1 MSKAE
6 ITSWDKNILQVSVPM
21 DSPLRQVNS
30 YILSDEDGRVTI
42 IDPGPR
48 SPDTEN
54 CWLGILQELDLSW
67 MDIRDIVV
75 THHHPDHY
83 GLAGWLQSLSGCK
96 VWMTERAHAEAR
108 LMWGLGTG
116 EDLGNDM
123 DEDTGIDTGIDTG
136 NGVDNDVG
144 INEILPDYFI
154 RHGMTEQWSNGIKAH
169 LESFNSQVEPQPVV
183 SYLNVAEPFKM
194 GGREWQLII
203 TGGHA
208 PGHVSL
214 YHAGSGHMICGD
226 AVLPQISPNVSLL
239 PGSDPQP
246 LQTFLQG
253 LRELGSYSV
262 SMAFPGHR
270 EPFAGFAHRV
280 NSLLAHHE
288 ERLDTA
294 AALLTSGPLSGFA
307 VCEFLFRSR
316 VTTVHQMRFAMSE
329 TLAHLAELV
338 RRGRAVM
345 LEADGGFLFAASES
359 VGEHIS

>member
-6 ITSWDKNILQVSVPM
+6 ITSWDQNILQISVPM

-54 CWLGILQELDLSW
+54 CWLGVLQELNLSW
-67 MDIRDIVV
+67 MDVRDIVV

-83 GLAGWLQSLSGCK
+83 GLAGWLQSQSGCK
-96 VWMTERAHAEAR
+96 VWVTERAHAEAR
-108 LMWGLGTG
+108 LMWGDPGDDTD
-116 EDLGNDM
+116 EDAGNDSNV
-123 DEDTGIDTGIDTG
+123 DAG
-136 NGVDNDVG
+136 NDIGNDIADCMG
-144 INEILPDYFI
+144 INEILPVYFT
-154 RHGMTEQWSNGIKAH
+154 RHGMTDQWSNGIKAH

-194 GGREWQLII
+194 GGRKWQLIV

-214 YHAGSGHMICGD
+214 YHAGSGLMICGD

-253 LRELGSYSV
+253 LRELGGYPV
-262 SMAFPGHR
+262 RMAFPGHR

-294 AALLTSGPLSGFA
+294 LALLANGPLSAFD
-307 VCEFLFRSR
+307 VCEILFRSR

-338 RRGRAVM
+338 RREQVVM
-345 LEADGGFLFAASES
+345 LEAEGGFLFAVDEGVSEHS
-359 VGEHIS
+359 S

>member
-6 ITSWDKNILQVSVPM
+6 ITRWDENILQVSVPM

-30 YILSDEDGRVTI
+30 YILSAEDGRVTI

-48 SPDTEN
+48 SPDTEK
-54 CWLGILQELDLSW
+54 CWLGILQEQNLSW
-67 MDIRDIVV
+67 MDVRDIVV

-83 GLAGWLQSLSGCK
+83 GIAGWLQSQSGCK
-96 VWMTERAHAEAR
+96 VWMTERAHAEAL
-108 LMWGLGTG
+108 LMWGDGSG
-116 EDLGNDM
+116 EDAANDANEDAGNAVDK
-123 DEDTGIDTGIDTG
+123 DAGIYKGKD
-136 NGVDNDVG
+136 
-144 INEILPDYFI
+144 INNILPVYFI
-154 RHGMTEQWSNGIKAH
+154 RHGMTENWSNGIKAH

-183 SYLNVAEPFKM
+183 SYLNVAKPFRM
-194 GGREWQLII
+194 GGREWQLIV

-214 YHAGSGHMICGD
+214 YHADSGHMICGD

-253 LRELGSYSV
+253 LRELGSYPV

-294 AALLTSGPLSGFA
+294 ATLLASGPLSGFA
-307 VCEFLFRSR
+307 VCEILFRSR
-316 VTTVHQMRFAMSE
+316 VTSVHQMRFAMSE

-345 LEADGGFLFAASES
+345 LEADGGFLFATPES